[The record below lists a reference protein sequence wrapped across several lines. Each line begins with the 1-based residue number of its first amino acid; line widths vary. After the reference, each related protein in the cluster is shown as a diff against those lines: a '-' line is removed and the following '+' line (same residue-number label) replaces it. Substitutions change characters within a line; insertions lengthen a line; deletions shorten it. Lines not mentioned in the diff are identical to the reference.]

1 MNENVKENVVYSYV
15 PDEEPAVRYHSIP
28 LSCAGAA
35 NTLADARAS
44 YRADL
49 TGLLHVGKRELPPVT
64 EHVETVV
71 HGMLVREKVGA
82 VHRDHAADRMFLQTL
97 LADGQ
102 AQDELRAYL
111 DRACG
116 AGVEP
121 VVVLAEPQDTVG
133 SVLEQMTPTDTVVV
147 AYPDPDRDVGWTAIY
162 GPEAEDVADVVDVPR
177 LSTGGGALCH
187 MPIDAL
193 ATRYPR
199 MRVETLPHAS

>member
-1 MNENVKENVVYSYV
+1 MR
-15 PDEEPAVRYHSIP
+15 P
-28 LSCAGAA
+28 

-49 TGLLHVGKRELPPVT
+49 TGLLHVGKRELPPVI

-71 HGMLVREKVGA
+71 HGMWVREKVGA

-121 VVVLAEPQDTVG
+121 VVVLTEPQDTVG
-133 SVLEQMTPTDTVVV
+133 
-147 AYPDPDRDVGWTAIY
+147 RCWT
-162 GPEAEDVADVVDVPR
+162 R
-177 LSTGGGALCH
+177 
-187 MPIDAL
+187 
-193 ATRYPR
+193 
-199 MRVETLPHAS
+199 

>member
-1 MNENVKENVVYSYV
+1 MCPTRSR
-15 PDEEPAVRYHSIP
+15 PIRYHSIP
-28 LSCAGAA
+28 PSCAGAA

-133 SVLEQMTPTDTVVV
+133 SVLDQMTPTRHGRGRLLRI
-147 AYPDPDRDVGWTAIY
+147 PTAMWA
-162 GPEAEDVADVVDVPR
+162 GR
-177 LSTGGGALCH
+177 RSTARRPK
-187 MPIDAL
+187 MS
-193 ATRYPR
+193 R
-199 MRVETLPHAS
+199 MSWMFRG